1 MQVQHS
7 AQLVDVEVRAYVFSL
22 VTALGGSS
30 AAEDGQYVLGDD
42 ALAVLRD
49 LKRWIRLYDE
59 ETHRLDVRRLLAEA
73 NLVTGDLLEILA
85 AWPEE
90 AEEGSLMSKIA
101 MNCGPCASRLYAMIV
116 TDTSRSELVDDPDLV
131 FK

>member
-1 MQVQHS
+1 MEIQHS
-7 AQLVDVEVRAYVFSL
+7 MQAVDAEVRAYVFSL
-22 VTALGGSS
+22 VSALGGSS
-30 AAEDGQYVLGDD
+30 AAEDGHYVLGDD

-73 NLVTGDLLEILA
+73 NLVKGDLLEILA
-85 AWPEE
+85 AWTEE

-101 MNCGPCASRLYAMIV
+101 MNCGRCALRVYTLRS
-116 TDTSRSELVDDPDLV
+116 TDTDPQ
-131 FK
+131 